1 MSNSFEDDLLS
12 ELLGEV
18 SKPYEVIP
26 KRNYDYVTLESGFG
40 SQVDSLKKELS
51 RLADQHKLEASRET
65 QSGQFDIQKLIR
77 PIFFHLRSASA
88 AQAKD
93 LDALKEIQNATSDT
107 FKSFYVF
114 PHIDN
119 LGALPGTTGRD
130 LKSVLRLSGIVPPG
144 SADPEIAE
152 VLCKSFKELFEIQ
165 LKTTAKFVGGAFKQ
179 PGVVHKDCFSGS
191 LDMEGSGVSLSII
204 VTCEKGMMAPAL
216 SKMTGLDPSKLSQE
230 AIQNTPSEFV
240 NIIAGSARARLNSA
254 GYSLRSPG
262 LPKMITP
269 EAQSNLSSPDGSIS
283 IELQVSSELGNAWLE
298 IRFYN

>member
-18 SKPYEVIP
+18 SKNFEVVQ
-26 KRNYDYVTLESGFG
+26 KRHYDYVSLESGFHA
-40 SQVDSLKKELS
+40 QLDSLQKELQK
-51 RLADQHKLEASRET
+51 LADIHKMEAASET
-65 QSGQFDIQKLIR
+65 QSGQFDISKLIR
-77 PIFFHLRSASA
+77 PIVFHLRSATA
-88 AQAKD
+88 AQAQD
-93 LDALKEIQNATSDT
+93 LAALKKIQELTADS

-119 LGALPGTTGRD
+119 LGSLPGTTGRD
-130 LKSVLRLSGIVPPG
+130 LKSVLRLAGIVPPG

-152 VLCKSFKELFEIQ
+152 ILCKSFKELFEIQ
-165 LKTTAKFVGGAFKQ
+165 LKTPARFVGGAFRQ
-179 PGVVHKDCFSGS
+179 PGTVHQNCYSGS

-204 VTCEKGMMAPAL
+204 VTCEKQLMAPAL
-216 SKMTGLDPSKLSQE
+216 AKMTGLDASKLSQE

-240 NIIAGSARARLNSA
+240 NIIAGSARARLNSL

-262 LPKMITP
+262 LPKMIAP
-269 EAQSNLSSPDGSIS
+269 DAQTNLSSPDGSVA
-283 IELQVSSELGNAWLE
+283 IEVQVTSEIGSAWVE